1 VDDATLRARAVELG
15 VEVRYEDSEGR
26 WHDAHA
32 EALAVVVD
40 VLEADARSGGRP
52 VVEPV
57 EVVTNAAVLGTA
69 ATIAVRG
76 AIRDAM
82 LELEGDTSV
91 DVTWDR
97 RDGVH
102 HVVLPDAIPVGC
114 HRLSVRTSDGDS
126 ACTVVVAPPL
136 MPRSAALAGRSA
148 LFVPAYALWDDDA
161 PLPSYRLLGRLAEVL
176 PSHGTDVLTTL
187 PLHAAFL
194 DDPFDPS
201 PYAPVSR
208 LHWNELYIDD
218 ADLPAAPV
226 PPQGRYLD
234 WATLA
239 ERRRAQLVR
248 AADELDDRAAARLEA
263 FVAER
268 PDVDAFAR
276 FLTTRN
282 HGAADPRVVTSHV
295 LAQHLAEREL
305 AEITRAGGAT
315 LAFDLPIGCHP
326 EGFERWAA
334 PELFAEAMSI
344 GAPPDTFFRE
354 GQSWGLPPQLPA
366 AGRRS
371 GHRLWR
377 DLLSRTGEHASLL
390 RIDHVMAVH
399 RLWWIPDGFGP
410 HQGVYVRYPREELL
424 AVIAAMAV
432 TTDTTIVGEDLGTVP
447 DEVVEALE
455 RWGVL
460 GMYEE
465 MFHTAESPLPRIPPR
480 TVAGVRTHDMEA
492 FATFALMTDLGGYR
506 RRLRR
511 SLGRPAGPT
520 TEALHEAVLER
531 LARSDAWLV
540 ACDLDDLLGET
551 EPHNRPGRVLETTWR
566 RRLDQPLSATLH
578 DPRVHRG
585 LRILADRRRG

>member
-1 VDDATLRARAVELG
+1 VDGAALRARAVELG

-26 WHDAHA
+26 WHESDAG
-32 EALAVVVD
+32 ALALVVD
-40 VLEADARSGGRP
+40 VLESDARSGGPP
-52 VVEPV
+52 VVAPV
-57 EVVTNAAVLGTA
+57 EVVTNGAMLGTA
-69 ATIAVRG
+69 ATVSVRG
-76 AIRDAM
+76 AVRDAV

-91 DVTWDR
+91 DVTSDR
-97 RDGVH
+97 RDGAH
-102 HVVLPDAIPVGC
+102 CVVLPDGVPVGC
-114 HRLSVRTSDGDS
+114 HRLSVRTADGDGV
-126 ACTVVVAPPL
+126 CTVVVAPPI

-148 LFVPAYALWDDDA
+148 VFVPAYALWDDDA
-161 PLPSYRLLGRLAEVL
+161 PLPSYRLLGRLAEQL
-176 PSHGTDVLTTL
+176 PSLGTDVLTTL
-187 PLHAAFL
+187 PLHAPFL

-201 PYAPVSR
+201 PYSPASR
-208 LHWNELYIDD
+208 LHWNEVYLDD
-218 ADLPAAPV
+218 AGLPPAPV
-226 PPQGRYLD
+226 PRQGRYVD
-234 WATLA
+234 WAALA
-239 ERRRAQLVR
+239 ARRRSQLVR
-248 AADELDDRAAARLEA
+248 AVDELDDRTAARLRA
-263 FVAER
+263 FVADR

-276 FLTTRN
+276 FMTTRR
-282 HGAADPRVVTSHV
+282 GAPADPRVVASHV
-295 LAQHLAEREL
+295 LAQHLAERQL
-305 AEITRAGGAT
+305 ADITRAGGAT
-315 LAFDLPIGCHP
+315 FAFDLPIGCHP
-326 EGFERWAA
+326 DGFERWAA
-334 PELFAEAMSI
+334 PELFAEEMSI

-377 DLLSRTGEHASLL
+377 ELLGRTGEHASLL

-447 DEVVEALE
+447 DEVVDALE
-455 RWGVL
+455 RWDVL

-465 MFHTAESPLPRIPPR
+465 MFHTADVPLPRIPSR

-492 FATFALMTDLGGYR
+492 FASFALTADLGGYR

-511 SLGRPAGPT
+511 SLGRPAGRT
-520 TEALHEAVLER
+520 TAALHEAVLER

-551 EPHNRPGRVLETTWR
+551 EAHNRPGRVLETTWR
-566 RRLDQPLSATLH
+566 RRLDQPLSVTLR
-578 DPRVHRG
+578 DPRVQRG
-585 LRILADRRRG
+585 LRILGDRRRG